1 MNNFMISLKRFFAN
15 KNTVTIIGVV
25 IVLAILYWGY
35 SSTIKKAVDP
45 VRVPVAAG
53 NLEPQTEITSSDIKW
68 VEVPSISK
76 DKNVLTNTNAIVGK
90 YVGVNSMIPEGSM
103 FYASS
108 VVDKEDLPGS
118 WLTLLTT
125 EEIPC
130 FFNVNLASTYSNSI
144 QPGSYIDVYMKAEDE
159 AGLVMYGKLI
169 ENIEIKAVK
178 DSSGEDVFKSS
189 NDVGTPAYL
198 YFGVES
204 EFYTLLTKASFMS
217 SFGVEL
223 AIVPHGGATP
233 ITGDVEISSE
243 YLRDYIDANTATI
256 PEDEDEEEDEEKDK
270 DKDKNKIEFNT
281 VEE

>member
-25 IVLAILYWGY
+25 IVLGILYWGY
-35 SSTIKKAVDP
+35 SSTIKKAVNP

-53 NLEPQTEITSSDIKW
+53 DLEPQTEITSSDIKW
-68 VEVPSISK
+68 IEVPSISK
-76 DKNVLTNTNAIVGK
+76 DEKVLTNTNAIVGK

-108 VVDKEDLPGS
+108 VVEKDELPGS

-130 FFNVNLASTYSNSI
+130 FFNVNLASTYSNAI

-159 AGLVMYGKLI
+159 AGLIMYGKLI
-169 ENIEIKAVK
+169 ENIEVKAVK

-198 YFGVES
+198 YFGVEE
-204 EFYTLLTKASFMS
+204 EFYTLLVKASYMS
-217 SFGVEL
+217 SFNLEL
-223 AIVPHGGATP
+223 AVVPHGGAKP
-233 ITGDVEISSE
+233 LTGDVELSSE
-243 YLRDYIDANTATI
+243 YLRDYIDANTLTI
-256 PEDEDEEEDEEKDK
+256 PEDENEKDDEEDENDN
-270 DKDKNKIEFNT
+270 DVEFNV
-281 VEE
+281 VED

>member
-25 IVLAILYWGY
+25 IVLGILYWGY
-35 SSTIKKAVDP
+35 SSTIKKAVNP
-45 VRVPVAAG
+45 IRVPVAAG
-53 NLEPQTEITSSDIKW
+53 DLEPQTEITSSDIKW
-68 VEVPSISK
+68 IEVPSISK
-76 DKNVLTNTNAIVGK
+76 DDNVLTNTNAIVGK

-108 VVDKEDLPGS
+108 VVEKDELPGS

-159 AGLVMYGKLI
+159 AGLIMYGKLI
-169 ENIEIKAVK
+169 ENIEVKAVK

-189 NDVGTPAYL
+189 NDIGNPSYL
-198 YFGVES
+198 YFGVEE
-204 EFYTLLTKASFMS
+204 EFYTLLIKASYMS
-217 SFGVEL
+217 SFNLEL
-223 AIVPHGGATP
+223 AVVPHGGATP
-233 ITGDVEISSE
+233 ITGDVELSSE
-243 YLRDYIDANTATI
+243 YLRDYIDANTLTI
-256 PEDEDEEEDEEKDK
+256 PEDENEEDEDEEN
-270 DKDKNKIEFNT
+270 KNDVEFNV
-281 VEE
+281 VED